1 MTNNHNN
8 IVMIPSVTQEHLTI
22 NEEWRLDYSNRFYP
36 YYPASSVYNDSMVN
50 GSQVGLKQKGAGG
63 SMVGMGSLVSSI
75 GPSASI
81 VAAAIAKGLY
91 PRQPNAYNDEGGS
104 SILYETMAESESVE
118 GLRTKIERWRTE
130 FPPLYDRKS
139 GKPNPKGG
147 RTRRRRHS
155 DGGAG
160 LFSCFGNAYG
170 CEFSISCGGG
180 NGKKHK

>member
-1 MTNNHNN
+1 M
-8 IVMIPSVTQEHLTI
+8 SVYNQCRRITFRVFSS
-22 NEEWRLDYSNRFYP
+22 RLYP
-36 YYPASSVYNDSMVN
+36 YYPASSVYNDSMIN
-50 GSQVGLKQKGAGG
+50 GTQAAGLKQKGGAG

-81 VAAAIAKGLY
+81 VAAAIAKGLH
-91 PRQPNAYNDEGGS
+91 PRQLHTYNDEGGS

-130 FPPLYDRKS
+130 LPPLYDRKN
-139 GKPNPKGG
+139 GKPNPRGG
-147 RTRRRRHS
+147 RAQRRRHS

-170 CEFSISCGGG
+170 CEFSISCGGRG
-180 NGKKHK
+180 GINRKKHK